1 MATTVRQES
10 FPSASNPK
18 QTGTIPVLQIMKKV
32 LKVIF
37 FSLSLS
43 SVNAQEINFEK
54 GSWQQTLAKAK
65 AQNKPIF
72 IDFFTTWCGP
82 CKLLEQKVYSKPE
95 VIQKMN
101 TNFINFKIDAEKG
114 EGPDLARKFEV
125 SAYPFL
131 VWADKNQNVLLTDAG
146 YMPVNEFMKSVD
158 NALNQY
164 REGRLEDYETQYR
177 AGKRE
182 PNFLADFINKRHAM
196 VMDNRELV
204 EQYLLAVPVTE
215 YTSERTIKIIAQ
227 NTFTLSGK
235 AIELLQNQSAF
246 KKYGISTLE
255 TVAATMMEYFRNAL
269 RTKNLDLLER
279 LASLNLKLNPVEAG
293 RQNERYRMEFY
304 KSTNNTPKYLETAQT
319 LADKYLMNVSQEE
332 LDKQNLAHFQ
342 EFIIPYRTGKEDS
355 VKVGKV
361 RFDAMK
367 KLHSRYASIN
377 FASDLDGLAEEFYK
391 NVSDKAIL
399 QKAIAWS
406 KKAIAI
412 DETPDYWHTYA
423 HLLYKMGIK
432 SEAITAEEKALSLA
446 KTLKGLTFKYEEAL
460 VKMKDG
466 KL

>member
-1 MATTVRQES
+1 MEKLFTTIFLS
-10 FPSASNPK
+10 FTILSNY
-18 QTGTIPVLQIMKKV
+18 
-32 LKVIF
+32 
-37 FSLSLS
+37 
-43 SVNAQEINFEK
+43 AQEINFEK
-54 GSWQQTLAKAK
+54 GSWQETVAKAK

-82 CKLLEQKVYSKPE
+82 CKELEQKVYSKPE

-101 TNFINFKIDAEKG
+101 VSFINFKIDAEKG
-114 EGPDLARKFEV
+114 EGPDLARKFDV

-146 YMPVNEFMKSVD
+146 YMPVNEFLKSVD

-177 AGKRE
+177 AGKRDA
-182 PNFLADFINKRHAM
+182 NFLADFINKRHAM

-204 EQYLLAVPVTE
+204 EQYLLAIPTAE
-215 YTSERTIKIIAQ
+215 QTSEKTLKLLSQ
-227 NTFTLSGK
+227 NTFTLNGK
-235 AIELLQNQSAF
+235 AIELLQNQAIF

-255 TVAATMMEYFRNAL
+255 TVSTTIMEYFRNAL
-269 RTKNLDLLER
+269 RTKNLDLLEK
-279 LASLNLKLNPVEAG
+279 LAGLNLKLNPVEAG

-304 KSTNNTPKYLETAQT
+304 KSMNNTPKYLETAQN
-319 LADKYLMNVSQEE
+319 LADKYLMNISKEE
-332 LDKQNLAHFQ
+332 LNKQNLAHFQ
-342 EFIIPYRTGKEDS
+342 EFMLPYRTGKQDS
-355 VKVGKV
+355 VKIGKV

-391 NVSDKAIL
+391 NVSEKAVL
-399 QKAIAWS
+399 QKAIVWA
-406 KKAIAI
+406 KRANEI
-412 DETPDYWHTYA
+412 DETPDYWNTYA

-432 SEAITAEEKALSLA
+432 SEAITAEEKALNLA

-460 VKMKDG
+460 AKMKDG